1 MKIYLTRH
9 SKTLWNQEKR
19 LQGWQDSP
27 LTAEGIE
34 DAKLLKARITEL
46 KIDYCY
52 SSPIERAK
60 ATSEILFDHF
70 LVDKRLKEMNFGKY
84 EGCLI
89 NELLNDPIYNRL
101 WNLPDDD
108 VSTPGG
114 ETYHEVQ
121 MRLKDFFNDIT
132 INLKSGTKNFPA
144 KILYTDDITLDYQ
157 AVKRNVE
164 KDDLWDIIAEELLK
178 YDEAQIIYSERG
190 AKIVIDANDKK
201 VNMRH
206 EDVTKEINKTS
217 VVQTGREYVVNP
229 ALAKDL
235 LEEIGILAKN
245 GKIKNDKIRK
255 YNQIDYFVELMQGVL
270 KEIGDRD
277 EYVIF
282 DAACG
287 KSYLSFVMNFYLK
300 EILKKKCHFIGVDYS
315 ETVIEAS
322 KRMAKNLGYN
332 NMEFIKADLTEY
344 TPPIRPDIV
353 VSLHACDTATDMALA
368 LGIRAKSRAI
378 VSVPCCHKDILK
390 QYSYEPFEAITKH
403 GILKARLADTLT
415 DGLRA
420 AYLESVGYKVSMIEY
435 ISPLETPKNIMIRAV
450 YTGKKNEKSK
460 QDFENLKEMLNVKP
474 TIERF
479 CRKGEI

>member
-1 MKIYLTRH
+1 MNKKTV
-9 SKTLWNQEKR
+9 SKVN
-19 LQGWQDSP
+19 
-27 LTAEGIE
+27 
-34 DAKLLKARITEL
+34 
-46 KIDYCY
+46 
-52 SSPIERAK
+52 
-60 ATSEILFDHF
+60 LFF
-70 LVDKRLKEMNFGKY
+70 GGLVSRMEEN
-84 EGCLI
+84 
-89 NELLNDPIYNRL
+89 
-101 WNLPDDD
+101 
-108 VSTPGG
+108 
-114 ETYHEVQ
+114 
-121 MRLKDFFNDIT
+121 KDFFNDIT

-164 KDDLWDIIAEELLK
+164 KDGLWDIIAEELLK

-353 VSLHACDTATDMALA
+353 VSLHACDTATDYALA
-368 LGIRAKSRAI
+368 KAVCWGAKVI
-378 VSVPCCHKDILK
+378 LSVPCCQHELNRQIRNEVLEPVLRYGLLK
-390 QYSYEPFEAITKH
+390 ERMAALI
-403 GILKARLADTLT
+403 T

-420 AYLESVGYKVSMIEY
+420 QYLEREGYEAQI
-435 ISPLETPKNIMIRAV
+435 LEFIDMEHTPKNILIRAV
-450 YTGKKNEKSK
+450 KRNQKADQKESVRRQQIEASIRKCEAELRVSPTLGRLLDNQGKTE
-460 QDFENLKEMLNVKP
+460 
-474 TIERF
+474 
-479 CRKGEI
+479 

>member
-1 MKIYLTRH
+1 MNKKTV
-9 SKTLWNQEKR
+9 SKVN
-19 LQGWQDSP
+19 
-27 LTAEGIE
+27 
-34 DAKLLKARITEL
+34 
-46 KIDYCY
+46 
-52 SSPIERAK
+52 
-60 ATSEILFDHF
+60 LFF
-70 LVDKRLKEMNFGKY
+70 GGLVSRMEEN
-84 EGCLI
+84 
-89 NELLNDPIYNRL
+89 
-101 WNLPDDD
+101 
-108 VSTPGG
+108 
-114 ETYHEVQ
+114 
-121 MRLKDFFNDIT
+121 KDFFNDIT

-164 KDDLWDIIAEELLK
+164 KDGLWDIIAEELLK

-344 TPPIRPDIV
+344 TPPIRPDIARVAPRLRYRNGYGTCTWYKEQSRERLCLFLV
-353 VSLHACDTATDMALA
+353 V
-368 LGIRAKSRAI
+368 IRI
-378 VSVPCCHKDILK
+378 
-390 QYSYEPFEAITKH
+390 F
-403 GILKARLADTLT
+403 
-415 DGLRA
+415 
-420 AYLESVGYKVSMIEY
+420 
-435 ISPLETPKNIMIRAV
+435 
-450 YTGKKNEKSK
+450 
-460 QDFENLKEMLNVKP
+460 
-474 TIERF
+474 
-479 CRKGEI
+479 